1 MAGDAAGDAT
11 ATSADG
17 QPMLLETRGLTK
29 IYPAVVANKNV
40 DIGVAHR
47 SIHCLLG
54 ENGAGKST
62 FGNLVSG
69 LTNRDAGDIYVD
81 GRQRPIAS
89 PSEAIKLGIGMVHQD
104 FMLVSNLTVAENI
117 KLGLPSRRG
126 LLALNDVRDRLGDLS
141 ATYGLTID
149 PDAYIW
155 QLSLGQRQRVE
166 LLKALYRD
174 AKLLILDE
182 PTSTLAPTEIETLLG
197 TFELL
202 VADGSAIIF
211 ITHKISEALAV
222 GEDITILRDGEVVA
236 RTHATKT
243 DVDEITRLMIGR
255 PVARRRNVGPQ
266 RAGRPLLQVQNM
278 VVRNDR
284 NEVAANDIS
293 ITVRSGE
300 IVGVAGIAGNGQ
312 RELVEAILGVRRAE
326 RGELRI
332 FNEQVNGPTP
342 RRVRDRGVAVVGE
355 DQKQSG
361 VIVDLS
367 VAENLTLVDYNEP
380 IYKRHSWLDRLYQ
393 WFNPAH
399 TPARTKFG
407 LRDDETIDIRSMDLM
422 GDYSIK
428 APSSDTPVHA
438 LSGGNIQ
445 RVVLAREFSSEASIL
460 VVSSPTR
467 GLDVGATAYIHGRL
481 LMQREAGRAVLMF
494 SEDLDELL
502 SLSDRILVMFEGK
515 ILGEV
520 DRDTASADVIGK
532 LMAGLP
538 VEAGDELLRGDSR
551 E

>member
-1 MAGDAAGDAT
+1 
-11 ATSADG
+11 
-17 QPMLLETRGLTK
+17 MLLDARGLTK
-29 IYPAVVANKNV
+29 IYPAVVANKDV

-69 LTNRDAGDIYVD
+69 LTNRDSGDIYFD
-81 GRQRPIAS
+81 GEQRPIAS
-89 PSEAIKLGIGMVHQD
+89 PSEAIELGIGMVHQD

-117 KLGLPSRRG
+117 KLGLPSRHG
-126 LLALNDVRDRLGDLS
+126 LLRLSDVRDRLGDLS
-141 ATYGLTID
+141 ATYGLAIE

-166 LLKALYRD
+166 LLKALYRE
-174 AKLLILDE
+174 ARLLILDE
-182 PTSTLAPTEIETLLG
+182 PTSTLAPTEIESLLG

-266 RAGRPLLQVQNM
+266 RPGRPLLQVDNM
-278 VVRNDR
+278 VVSNDR
-284 NEVAANDIS
+284 GEVAANDIS

-312 RELVEAILGVRRAE
+312 RELIEAILGARRADS
-326 RGELRI
+326 GELLI

-342 RRVRDRGVAVVGE
+342 RRVRDMGVAVVGE
-355 DQKQSG
+355 DRKQSG

-428 APSSDTPVHA
+428 APSSDTPVSA

-460 VVSSPTR
+460 VVSSPSR

-481 LMQREAGRAVLMF
+481 LMQREAGRAVLLF

-502 SLSDRILVMFEGK
+502 SLSDRILVMFEGR

-520 DRDTASADVIGK
+520 DRDEASADVIGK

-538 VEAGDELLRGDSR
+538 VEGGGGLTRPSAGD
-551 E
+551 